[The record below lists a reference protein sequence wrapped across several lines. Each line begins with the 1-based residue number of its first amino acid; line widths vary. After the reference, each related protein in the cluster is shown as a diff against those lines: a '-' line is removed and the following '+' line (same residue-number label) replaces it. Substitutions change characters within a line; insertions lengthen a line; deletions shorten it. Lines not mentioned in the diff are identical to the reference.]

1 MSLRGGRKPDA
12 AISGRQLR
20 IRRRPSHV
28 TAASCEIATA
38 PAEPRNDKLGS
49 AFFPCHCEEGA
60 SPTWRPERAAR
71 GSALGVQ
78 SRRTRPHRGK
88 AIGENATAFPRLPRR
103 FAPRNDTSGSAVV
116 YQRPPTVELPCTG
129 RSLRSRWRL
138 CRLTDAACPLR
149 VMSALQGGNTYGTNS
164 LAQCHQVCHCEE
176 AAGRR
181 GNLAVPEWITGKPR
195 RKRNCLPEIAP
206 QGHFLALRA
215 QGATAP
221 LGLAMTRPE
230 AFRILHFSVFRIP
243 SFPCRSPQHT
253 TDSLAKL
260 STFHFRFSTL
270 SHSLL
275 FGIFI

>member
-38 PAEPRNDKLGS
+38 PAEPCNDKLGS

-103 FAPRNDTSGSAVV
+103 FAPRNDTSGGCGGAPELSSGLMPLCKAVTDRRYRRNWSV
-116 YQRPPTVELPCTG
+116 RFIDALYELQVP
-129 RSLRSRWRL
+129 SRD
-138 CRLTDAACPLR
+138 CH
-149 VMSALQGGNTYGTNS
+149 VAL
-164 LAQCHQVCHCEE
+164 L
-176 AAGRR
+176 
-181 GNLAVPEWITGKPR
+181 
-195 RKRNCLPEIAP
+195 
-206 QGHFLALRA
+206 
-215 QGATAP
+215 
-221 LGLAMTRPE
+221 LAMTRQAAWWCTSAPM
-230 AFRILHFSVFRIP
+230 
-243 SFPCRSPQHT
+243 
-253 TDSLAKL
+253 
-260 STFHFRFSTL
+260 
-270 SHSLL
+270 LL
-275 FGIFI
+275 NVPLLGAH